1 MNKSTFTIELPELS
15 DEAAA
20 YVSELLYSLIDSF
33 DEYYYRKIKRHYRQM
48 RNDPDSYD
56 FNSNKDPL

>member
-20 YVSELLYSLIDSF
+20 YMSELIYSLIDSF

-48 RNDPDSYD
+48 RNDSDDCD
-56 FNSNKDPL
+56 FNSNQDPL

>member
-33 DEYYYRKIKRHYRQM
+33 DEYYYTTFFFSTL
-48 RNDPDSYD
+48 N
-56 FNSNKDPL
+56 